1 MMLRQAAKRTITS
14 ARSHSTTLSVSNV
27 ATLSTASRY
36 TSHLSPKP
44 PCTLSS
50 RHAFNQKRG
59 YANGG
64 GMPPGGG
71 GGFGGMRFP
80 GGGMNMGGGQKEK
93 GETLKQYSIDLT
105 EMARE
110 NKLDPIIGRD
120 DEIRRTIQILS
131 RKTKSNPVLLGH
143 PGVGKTAILEG
154 LAQRIVNKEVP
165 ESLQNKRLLTIDL
178 ASLIAGSGIRG
189 QFEEKFKNLLEDIQ
203 EEQASTHG
211 GVICFIDEL
220 HTLLNLGKA
229 EGSLDAGNMIK
240 PALARGLK
248 LVGATT
254 LDEYR
259 KYIEKDQALAR
270 RFQPIIV
277 EAPSVPSTITILRGL
292 RSRYE
297 THFGVQIADSALV
310 TAAMYADRYIPD
322 RFLPDKAIDLVDE
335 AASAL
340 KLSQESKPD
349 ALEAL
354 DREMTELHIERESL
368 KNESDTFSVERLQK
382 VDDMLHTKRNE
393 RDRLLAIWETE
404 RKRVK
409 EIKEIKVELDHAQTQ
424 LEIAQR
430 EGNFEL
436 ASRLRY
442 STIPGLKKK
451 LPSDGAREDGQRS
464 DMMIRDRL
472 TSEDIA
478 RVVAKSTGIPVENL
492 REGETERLLHIE
504 HALKSTVVG
513 QDKVI
518 DTVANAI
525 RLSRAGLQ
533 SPDRPLAS
541 FLFLGPSGVGK
552 SSLTKAIA
560 RFLFADERRG
570 LIQINMSEMSEKH
583 NLSRLTGATP
593 GYVGYE
599 EGGDLCNA
607 VRRKPYSVVVFDEI
621 EKAHPDVA
629 NILLQILEEGVLT
642 DGQGNKVNFKN
653 TLIILTSNLGSGEF
667 AKPGATNADGSVTEA
682 TRGAVLSHV
691 RSWFRPELIG
701 RLDEMLIFNSLPRSA
716 INDIVRLRLAEIQE
730 RISDKHIVLDV
741 TEKAIEHIAFEGYSE
756 QYGAREVARV
766 IRDNIVTKLA
776 SRLLEGTIRNGDT
789 VRIDFVDGKMIV
801 PELHPKDEKQGEN
814 ILEIVEEAEEEDE
827 PRPL

>member
-1 MMLRQAAKRTITS
+1 
-14 ARSHSTTLSVSNV
+14 
-27 ATLSTASRY
+27 
-36 TSHLSPKP
+36 
-44 PCTLSS
+44 
-50 RHAFNQKRG
+50 
-59 YANGG
+59 
-64 GMPPGGG
+64 MPPG

-80 GGGMNMGGGQKEK
+80 GGQGGMNMGGGREK
-93 GETLKQYSIDLT
+93 GETLKQYTVDLT

-131 RKTKSNPVLLGH
+131 RKTKSNPVLLGN

-203 EEQASTHG
+203 EAQADEQG

-259 KYIEKDQALAR
+259 KHIEKDQALAR

-277 EAPSVPSTITILRGL
+277 EAPSVSSTITILRGL

-310 TAAMYADRYIPD
+310 TAAMYADRYVPD

-354 DREMTELHIERESL
+354 ERELTELHIERESL
-368 KNESDTFSVERLQK
+368 KNETDTFSVERLEK
-382 VDDMLHTKRNE
+382 VEQLLHEKRNE
-393 RDRLLAIWETE
+393 RDRLFKLWETE
-404 RKRVK
+404 RGRVK
-409 EIKEIKVELDHAQTQ
+409 EIKEIKLEIDQAQSQ

-442 STIPGLKKK
+442 STIPSLKKK
-451 LPSDGAREDGQRS
+451 LPNEHQGKATEKP

-478 RVVAKSTGIPVENL
+478 RV
-492 REGETERLLHIE
+492 
-504 HALKSTVVG
+504 
-513 QDKVI
+513 
-518 DTVANAI
+518 
-525 RLSRAGLQ
+525 
-533 SPDRPLAS
+533 
-541 FLFLGPSGVGK
+541 
-552 SSLTKAIA
+552 
-560 RFLFADERRG
+560 
-570 LIQINMSEMSEKH
+570 
-583 NLSRLTGATP
+583 
-593 GYVGYE
+593 
-599 EGGDLCNA
+599 
-607 VRRKPYSVVVFDEI
+607 
-621 EKAHPDVA
+621 
-629 NILLQILEEGVLT
+629 
-642 DGQGNKVNFKN
+642 
-653 TLIILTSNLGSGEF
+653 
-667 AKPGATNADGSVTEA
+667 
-682 TRGAVLSHV
+682 
-691 RSWFRPELIG
+691 
-701 RLDEMLIFNSLPRSA
+701 
-716 INDIVRLRLAEIQE
+716 
-730 RISDKHIVLDV
+730 
-741 TEKAIEHIAFEGYSE
+741 
-756 QYGAREVARV
+756 
-766 IRDNIVTKLA
+766 
-776 SRLLEGTIRNGDT
+776 
-789 VRIDFVDGKMIV
+789 
-801 PELHPKDEKQGEN
+801 
-814 ILEIVEEAEEEDE
+814 
-827 PRPL
+827 

>member
-1 MMLRQAAKRTITS
+1 MLRQIVSRSLLPGGSRASAA
-14 ARSHSTTLSVSNV
+14 SVSPIRGL
-27 ATLSTASRY
+27 ATDSILATRLRPTVTALRL
-36 TSHLSPKP
+36 HNAPL
-44 PCTLSS
+44 
-50 RHAFNQKRG
+50 RRG

-71 GGFGGMRFP
+71 GFGGMRFP
-80 GGGMNMGGGQKEK
+80 GGGGMNMGMGGQREK
-93 GETLKQYSIDLT
+93 GETLKQYTVDLT

-131 RKTKSNPVLLGH
+131 RKTKSNPVLLGN

-165 ESLQNKRLLTIDL
+165 ESLQKKRLLTIDL

-203 EEQASTHG
+203 EAQADSEG

-259 KYIEKDQALAR
+259 KHIEKDQALAR
-270 RFQPIIV
+270 RFQPIMV
-277 EAPSVPSTITILRGL
+277 EAPSVASTITILRGL

-310 TAAMYADRYIPD
+310 TAAMYSDRYVPD

-340 KLSQESKPD
+340 KLAQESKPD

-354 DREMTELHIERESL
+354 ERELTELHIERESL
-368 KNESDTFSVERLQK
+368 KNESDTFSIERLQK
-382 VDDMLHTKRNE
+382 VDELLHEKREE
-393 RDRLLAIWETE
+393 RDRLFNLWETE
-404 RKRVK
+404 RSRVK
-409 EIKEIKVELDHAQTQ
+409 EIKEIKLEIDQAQSQ

-442 STIPGLKKK
+442 STIPALKKK
-451 LPSDGAREDGQRS
+451 LPQEHGGKDHEQS

-492 REGETERLLHIE
+492 RQGETERLLHIE
-504 HALKSTVVG
+504 DALKTTVVG
-513 QDKVI
+513 QNKVI

-621 EKAHPDVA
+621 EKAHPDVS
-629 NILLQILEEGVLT
+629 NILLQILEEGMLT

-653 TLIILTSNLGSGEF
+653 TLIVLTSNLGSIEF
-667 AKPGATNADGSVTEA
+667 TKPGATNEDGSVTEA

-716 INDIVRLRLAEIQE
+716 INDIVRLRLSEIQD
-730 RISDKHIVLDV
+730 RIADKRIILDV
-741 TEKAIEHIAFEGYSE
+741 TEKAVEHIAQEGYSP

-766 IRDNIVTKLA
+766 IRDEIVTKLA
-776 SRLLEGTIRNGDT
+776 HRLLEGTIRNGDT
-789 VRIDFVDGKMIV
+789 VTIDLKDGKIVV
-801 PELHPKDEKQGEN
+801 PEMHSRDDKQGEN
-814 ILEIVEEAEEEDE
+814 VLEIIEDEEE
-827 PRPL
+827 

>member
-1 MMLRQAAKRTITS
+1 
-14 ARSHSTTLSVSNV
+14 
-27 ATLSTASRY
+27 
-36 TSHLSPKP
+36 
-44 PCTLSS
+44 
-50 RHAFNQKRG
+50 
-59 YANGG
+59 
-64 GMPPGGG
+64 MPPGGG

-259 KYIEKDQALAR
+259 KHIEKDQALAR

-393 RDRLLAIWETE
+393 RDRLMTIWEAE
-404 RKRVK
+404 KNRVK

-442 STIPGLKKK
+442 STIPSLKQK
-451 LPSDGAREDGQRS
+451 LPHDGARESTERS

-478 RVVAKSTGIPVENL
+478 RV
-492 REGETERLLHIE
+492 
-504 HALKSTVVG
+504 
-513 QDKVI
+513 
-518 DTVANAI
+518 
-525 RLSRAGLQ
+525 
-533 SPDRPLAS
+533 
-541 FLFLGPSGVGK
+541 
-552 SSLTKAIA
+552 
-560 RFLFADERRG
+560 
-570 LIQINMSEMSEKH
+570 
-583 NLSRLTGATP
+583 
-593 GYVGYE
+593 
-599 EGGDLCNA
+599 
-607 VRRKPYSVVVFDEI
+607 
-621 EKAHPDVA
+621 
-629 NILLQILEEGVLT
+629 
-642 DGQGNKVNFKN
+642 
-653 TLIILTSNLGSGEF
+653 
-667 AKPGATNADGSVTEA
+667 
-682 TRGAVLSHV
+682 
-691 RSWFRPELIG
+691 
-701 RLDEMLIFNSLPRSA
+701 
-716 INDIVRLRLAEIQE
+716 
-730 RISDKHIVLDV
+730 
-741 TEKAIEHIAFEGYSE
+741 
-756 QYGAREVARV
+756 
-766 IRDNIVTKLA
+766 
-776 SRLLEGTIRNGDT
+776 
-789 VRIDFVDGKMIV
+789 
-801 PELHPKDEKQGEN
+801 
-814 ILEIVEEAEEEDE
+814 
-827 PRPL
+827 

>member
-1 MMLRQAAKRTITS
+1 
-14 ARSHSTTLSVSNV
+14 
-27 ATLSTASRY
+27 
-36 TSHLSPKP
+36 
-44 PCTLSS
+44 
-50 RHAFNQKRG
+50 
-59 YANGG
+59 
-64 GMPPGGG
+64 
-71 GGFGGMRFP
+71 
-80 GGGMNMGGGQKEK
+80 MGGGQREK

-131 RKTKSNPVLLGH
+131 RKTKSNPVLLGN

-203 EEQASTHG
+203 AEQANTNG

-259 KYIEKDQALAR
+259 KHIEKDQALAR

-354 DREMTELHIERESL
+354 EREMTELHIERESL

-382 VDDMLHTKRNE
+382 VDDLLHTKRNE
-393 RDRLLAIWETE
+393 RDRLLGIWETE
-404 RKRVK
+404 KSRVK

-442 STIPGLKKK
+442 STIPALKKR
-451 LPSDGAREDGQRS
+451 LPHEGAPEDAQRS

-478 RVVAKSTGIPVENL
+478 R
-492 REGETERLLHIE
+492 IE
-504 HALKSTVVG
+504 DALKSTVVG

-653 TLIILTSNLGSGEF
+653 TLIVLTSNLGSSEF
-667 AKPGATNADGSVTEA
+667 TKPGATNEDGSVTEA

-716 INDIVRLRLAEIQE
+716 INGIVRLRLAEIQD
-730 RISDKHIVLDV
+730 RISDKRIVLDV
-741 TEKAIEHIAFEGYSE
+741 TEKAIEYIAREGYSP

-766 IRDNIVTKLA
+766 IRDNIVSKLA

-789 VRIDFVDGKMIV
+789 VTIDFVDGKIIM
-801 PELHPKDEKQGEN
+801 PEIHPKDEKQGEN
-814 ILEIVEEAEEEDE
+814 ILEIVEEGEEEDE
-827 PRPL
+827 PTRHV